1 MFDSGMTLD
10 RAVRRIEMGLD
21 RRKSERHLHGG
32 LAKIQFGIGSL
43 PRDCT
48 ITDVSDGGARVVAEN
63 IDVPA
68 EFTIIFATGL
78 PRQCRLAWKIG
89 CEFGA
94 EFIDGFEAR
103 QFGRR
108 RADAN
113 ELP

>member
-1 MFDSGMTLD
+1 MRLGRSQQVHRKMFDCAMTLD

-32 LAKIQFGIGSL
+32 LAKIQFGIGS
-43 PRDCT
+43 
-48 ITDVSDGGARVVAEN
+48 
-63 IDVPA
+63 
-68 EFTIIFATGL
+68 FIFATGL
-78 PRQCRLAWKIG
+78 ARQCRLAWKIG

-113 ELP
+113 GLA